1 MRDRAI
7 IPATISVW
15 VTWWEVIPSERMT
28 ERAIR
33 NIPAPGTSG
42 KMPGITKMVTGVFK
56 ILAKNCP
63 QREMRH
69 PDRKVATAM
78 EN

>member
-1 MRDRAI
+1 
-7 IPATISVW
+7 
-15 VTWWEVIPSERMT
+15 MT
-28 ERAIR
+28 EWAMR
-33 NIPAPGTSG
+33 NMPAPGTSG

-69 PDRKVATAM
+69 PDRKVDMATDRLIPM
-78 EN
+78 RNR

>member
-1 MRDRAI
+1 
-7 IPATISVW
+7 
-15 VTWWEVIPSERMT
+15 MT
-28 ERAIR
+28 EWAMR
-33 NIPAPGTSG
+33 NMPAPGTSG